1 VVWPGRTQ
9 RPATGGSKTSVARPQ
24 LADELQLSE
33 QTLKR
38 RLGEE
43 SGRGHPGRVGSSLG
57 GASTR
62 RLGFTS
68 NAEPSASKEV
78 SKRRCPWE
86 RENRRSDVGQD
97 RSTKDVARANLAAHI
112 DSIARPRPPGR
123 PRAVDWH
130 ALSQDARVSV
140 SHTSRGRTSSRLHLA
155 TCSRARPRALVVA
168 QPSDAGGCATLISDT
183 GSGRCW
189 AVRGGRA
196 RLMAET
202 LVSAPGNSAGK
213 PY

>member
-1 VVWPGRTQ
+1 VGTSLAAYRPDTWVHRQ
-9 RPATGGSKTSVARPQ
+9 RR
-24 LADELQLSE
+24 
-33 QTLKR
+33 
-38 RLGEE
+38 
-43 SGRGHPGRVGSSLG
+43 
-57 GASTR
+57 
-62 RLGFTS
+62 
-68 NAEPSASKEV
+68 PSASKEV

-155 TCSRARPRALVVA
+155 TYSRARPPALVVA

-202 LVSAPGNSAGK
+202 LVSQHFPACGCRLERRVLGSPFRVPAPLHYVGVRLAD
-213 PY
+213 